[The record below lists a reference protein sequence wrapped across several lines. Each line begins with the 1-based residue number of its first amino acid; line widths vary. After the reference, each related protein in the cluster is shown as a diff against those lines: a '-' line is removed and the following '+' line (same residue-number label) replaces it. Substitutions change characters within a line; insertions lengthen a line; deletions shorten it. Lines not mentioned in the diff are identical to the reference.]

1 MIRRPPRSTLDRS
14 SAASDVYKRQ
24 EDILEFENVNYSLI
38 ENKLER
44 SFSKLFKTCASEI
57 DEMLTDEDIINIVE
71 VAILKEQILN
81 IDLSKI
87 KIMLTETFK
96 NILQDEYS
104 REVIFGKI
112 NNYKSNIYKTNRELR
127 MAFGDDYILSLID
140 RTITDS
146 LGNIS
151 ILLYKFQSSK
161 NQLNNPDYY
170 LTQIK
175 IYGYFI
181 SKLVPEQEFITIKIL
196 YIDNPISIR
205 TYTFTKTELLEIETD
220 IQIFIEN
227 IRDVSYFG
235 NQVLSDKSNHC
246 PDCYY
251 NSIEGCIYRK

>member
-1 MIRRPPRSTLDRS
+1 
-14 SAASDVYKRQ
+14 
-24 EDILEFENVNYSLI
+24 
-38 ENKLER
+38 
-44 SFSKLFKTCASEI
+44 
-57 DEMLTDEDIINIVE
+57 
-71 VAILKEQILN
+71 
-81 IDLSKI
+81 
-87 KIMLTETFK
+87 
-96 NILQDEYS
+96 
-104 REVIFGKI
+104 
-112 NNYKSNIYKTNRELR
+112 

-205 TYTFTKTELLEIETD
+205 TYNFTKTELLEIETD